1 LPWYS
6 VSYAPPGGSVKID
19 GTTLSIFRQTY
30 SGFSPEHAGL
40 LIVPLG
46 RFSFGETV
54 ISGAQLTGILLSALI
69 AVGVATLLAFP
80 ALAPLRTPVL
90 KVLRFGWTQVPVN
103 VAHAVALLIE
113 AIGCLS
119 FLLLALGVGS
129 AGARVELA
137 QELGGSPQATQVAGY
152 LHISVGSGFWLVLI
166 SFLMLVALRAKQFFT
181 TLAVIAVGLVVL
193 YLADADHWIGP
204 FLHSFGF

>member
-1 LPWYS
+1 MY
-6 VSYAPPGGSVKID
+6 
-19 GTTLSIFRQTY
+19 
-30 SGFSPEHAGL
+30 
-40 LIVPLG
+40 VPLG
-46 RFSFGETV
+46 RFTFDETV

-69 AVGVATLLAFP
+69 AVGLATVLAWP

-90 KVLRFGWTQVPVN
+90 RVLRFGWAQLPVN

-129 AGARVELA
+129 AGAKVELA
-137 QELGGSPQATQVAGY
+137 HELGGTAKATQVAGY
-152 LHISVGSGFWLVLI
+152 LHIAVGSGFWLVLI
-166 SFLMLVALRAKQFFT
+166 SFLMLVALRARQFFT
-181 TLAVIAVGLVVL
+181 TVAVIAVGLVVL
-193 YLADADHWIGP
+193 SLVRADQWIGP